1 MNCSIGINRE
11 IQNKN
16 DNITSYSPINKYSPL
31 RAQPKEAILNIC
43 GVNDRMIEQKANH
56 MKNYPLLLFIYKE
69 LPQCEKHLM
78 IETHVLE

>member
-1 MNCSIGINRE
+1 
-11 IQNKN
+11 
-16 DNITSYSPINKYSPL
+16 
-31 RAQPKEAILNIC
+31 
-43 GVNDRMIEQKANH
+43 MIEQKANH